1 MFLLDQGQSFHDDDG
16 SFTPEAMASLKSV
29 ESGET
34 TRAQRT
40 GLRPSTGGGRRFSN
54 VSNLAAFQL
63 SSTTTSAPR
72 LQAGGSLELGFVFED
87 GPVPLASKNS
97 SRPSGADGLSAVRR
111 TLSAL
116 ETSTGPPAE
125 AASTASAPQY
135 DELMNKFTHLL
146 ELVYRTTRLAGTL
159 VLSRTSCV
167 TRLRNIR
174 ERSRPLPPRW
184 MSR

>member
-1 MFLLDQGQSFHDDDG
+1 MKYIFLLEQGQSFHDDDG
-16 SFTPEAMASLKSV
+16 SFTPEAMTSLKSV
-29 ESGET
+29 KSEEADRT
-34 TRAQRT
+34 QRT

-72 LQAGGSLELGFVFED
+72 LQAGGSLELSFVFED
-87 GPVPLASKNS
+87 GPVPLTNKNS
-97 SRPSGADGLSAVRR
+97 SRPNGADGLSAVRR

-135 DELMNKFTHLL
+135 DNLL
-146 ELVYRTTRLAGTL
+146 V
-159 VLSRTSCV
+159 
-167 TRLRNIR
+167 
-174 ERSRPLPPRW
+174 
-184 MSR
+184 